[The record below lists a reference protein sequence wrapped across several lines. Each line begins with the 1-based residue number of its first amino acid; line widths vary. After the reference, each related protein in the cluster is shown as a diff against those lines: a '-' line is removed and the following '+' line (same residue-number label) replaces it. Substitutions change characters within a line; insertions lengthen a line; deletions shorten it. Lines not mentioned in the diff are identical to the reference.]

1 MWREILPVQKFAEAL
16 NQRQRIRRH
25 SIDPERFVL
34 TIPRTHVSKVTDPDL
49 MMLADGELD
58 AAEASALERAAGA
71 SGTVKVAAVREV
83 GDLVRGHL
91 ELAADDAEDRLNGLW
106 SLVERRLDAAGDP
119 DVAVAKQARAEA
131 ASSSGFWARVG
142 RWFDGHRAHLL
153 TGALSAGAVAALA
166 IVLREEPRVEV
177 RTVQVP
183 VERGTTTDGGA
194 DPMVLVATPP
204 EVESLEVNGGT
215 GTVFTIEDEDGGT
228 ETAVIWVTPDDV
240 LEGI

>member
-1 MWREILPVQKFAEAL
+1 M
-16 NQRQRIRRH
+16 
-25 SIDPERFVL
+25 
-34 TIPRTHVSKVTDPDL
+34 SKVTDPDL

-71 SGTVKVAAVREV
+71 TGTVKVAAVREV

-106 SLVERRLDAAGDP
+106 SLVERRLDVP
-119 DVAVAKQARAEA
+119 EEAVAKPARAADA
-131 ASSSGFWARVG
+131 APGFWSRVG

-166 IVLREEPRVEV
+166 IVLREEPRVEI

-194 DPMVLVATPP
+194 EPIVLVATPP

>member
-1 MWREILPVQKFAEAL
+1 
-16 NQRQRIRRH
+16 
-25 SIDPERFVL
+25 
-34 TIPRTHVSKVTDPDL
+34 VSKVTDPDL

-71 SGTVKVAAVREV
+71 NGALKVAAVREV

-106 SLVERRLDAAGDP
+106 DLVERRLDVQDELEVAATKPRSKRDATP
-119 DVAVAKQARAEA
+119 
-131 ASSSGFWARVG
+131 ASPGVWSRVVK
-142 RWFDGHRAHLL
+142 WFDGHRAHVL
-153 TGALSAGAVAALA
+153 TGVLSAGAVAALTF
-166 IVLREEPRVEV
+166 VLREDPRVEYRDRIINAPV
-177 RTVQVP
+177 ANVQP
-183 VERGTTTDGGA
+183 DAGTN
-194 DPMVLVATPP
+194 PMVLVATPP

-215 GTVFTIEDEDGGT
+215 GTVFTIENDDGET

>member
-1 MWREILPVQKFAEAL
+1 
-16 NQRQRIRRH
+16 
-25 SIDPERFVL
+25 
-34 TIPRTHVSKVTDPDL
+34 VSKVTDPDL

-71 SGTVKVAAVREV
+71 NGTVKVAALREV

-91 ELAADDAEDRLNGLW
+91 ELAADDADERLNGLW
-106 SLVERRLDAAGDP
+106 DLVERRLDMP
-119 DVAVAKQARAEA
+119 EPVADQAKPARAAA
-131 ASSSGFWARVG
+131 ASPGFWSRLV

-166 IVLREEPRVEV
+166 IVLREEPRVEI
-177 RTVQVP
+177 RTVEVP
-183 VERGTTTDGGA
+183 AKPVATDGGGE
-194 DPMVLVATPP
+194 PIVLVATPP
-204 EVESLEVNGGT
+204 EVESLDVSGGT

>member
-1 MWREILPVQKFAEAL
+1 M
-16 NQRQRIRRH
+16 
-25 SIDPERFVL
+25 
-34 TIPRTHVSKVTDPDL
+34 SKVSDPDL

-71 SGTVKVAAVREV
+71 AGTVKVAAVREV

-91 ELAADDAEDRLNGLW
+91 ELAADDAEDRLGGLW
-106 SLVERRLDAAGDP
+106 NLVERRLDMPAEPAT
-119 DVAVAKQARAEA
+119 AARATA
-131 ASSSGFWARVG
+131 ADPAPGFWSRLV

-177 RTVQVP
+177 RTVEVP
-183 VERGTTTDGGA
+183 AKGSAVTPTTGGSSQ
-194 DPMVLVATPP
+194 DPVVLVATPP

>member
-1 MWREILPVQKFAEAL
+1 
-16 NQRQRIRRH
+16 
-25 SIDPERFVL
+25 
-34 TIPRTHVSKVTDPDL
+34 VSKVTDPDL

-71 SGTVKVAAVREV
+71 NGSLKVAAVREV

-91 ELAADDAEDRLNGLW
+91 ELAADDADERLNGLW
-106 SLVERRLDAAGDP
+106 NLVERRLDNDKDEVAAT
-119 DVAVAKQARAEA
+119 KTEA
-131 ASSSGFWARVG
+131 TPASPGFWSRVVK
-142 RWFDGHRAHLL
+142 WFDGHRAHLL

-166 IVLREEPRVEV
+166 FVLREDPRVEV
-177 RTVQVP
+177 RFVDRP
-183 VERGTTTDGGA
+183 VVADKTPDAGA
-194 DPMVLVATPP
+194 NPMVLVATPP

-215 GTVFTIEDEDGGT
+215 GTVFTIENDDGET

>member
-1 MWREILPVQKFAEAL
+1 
-16 NQRQRIRRH
+16 
-25 SIDPERFVL
+25 
-34 TIPRTHVSKVTDPDL
+34 VSKVTDPDL

-58 AAEASALERAAGA
+58 AAAATALERAAGP
-71 SGTVKVAAVREV
+71 SGSVKVAAVREV

-91 ELAADDAEDRLNGLW
+91 ELAADDAEDRLSGLW
-106 SLVERRLDAAGDP
+106 DLVERRLDHDPAAAAEARP
-119 DVAVAKQARAEA
+119 ARAAAPEEA
-131 ASSSGFWARVG
+131 PGVWSRIV

-166 IVLREEPRVEV
+166 FVLREDPRVEI
-177 RTVQVP
+177 RTVEVP
-183 VERGTTTDGGA
+183 VKQTNPVIADGGS

>member
-1 MWREILPVQKFAEAL
+1 
-16 NQRQRIRRH
+16 
-25 SIDPERFVL
+25 
-34 TIPRTHVSKVTDPDL
+34 

-58 AAEASALERAAGA
+58 AAEASALERVAGA
-71 SGTVKVAAVREV
+71 NGTLKVAAVREV

-91 ELAADDAEDRLNGLW
+91 ELAADDADDRLNGLW
-106 SLVERRLDAAGDP
+106 DLVERRLDRDEAPVEAKAKAA
-119 DVAVAKQARAEA
+119 AVESPGVWSR
-131 ASSSGFWARVG
+131 FV
-142 RWFDGHRAHLL
+142 RWIEGHRAHLL

-166 IVLREEPRVEV
+166 FVLREEPRVEI
-177 RTVQVP
+177 RTVQVEVP
-183 VERGTTTDGGA
+183 AKGGVDA
-194 DPMVLVATPP
+194 GVAGGGDPMVLVATPP

>member
-1 MWREILPVQKFAEAL
+1 
-16 NQRQRIRRH
+16 
-25 SIDPERFVL
+25 
-34 TIPRTHVSKVTDPDL
+34 VSKVTDPDL

-58 AAEASALERAAGA
+58 AAQASALERAAGA
-71 SGTVKVAAVREV
+71 NGTLKVAAVREV

-91 ELAADDAEDRLNGLW
+91 ELAADDVDDRLNGLW
-106 SLVERRLDAAGDP
+106 DLVERRLDNDAAP
-119 DVAVAKQARAEA
+119 VAAEA
-131 ASSSGFWARVG
+131 KKVDASPGAWSRLV
-142 RWFDGHRAHLL
+142 RWIDGHRAHLL

-166 IVLREEPRVEV
+166 FVLREEPRVEI
-177 RTVQVP
+177 RTVQVEVP
-183 VERGTTTDGGA
+183 AKVGA
-194 DPMVLVATPP
+194 DAGTGGGGEPIVLVATPP

>member
-1 MWREILPVQKFAEAL
+1 M
-16 NQRQRIRRH
+16 
-25 SIDPERFVL
+25 
-34 TIPRTHVSKVTDPDL
+34 SKVTDPDL

-71 SGTVKVAAVREV
+71 AGTVKVAAVREV

-106 SLVERRLDAAGDP
+106 DLVERRLDAPAD
-119 DVAVAKQARAEA
+119 AAAEAKPARAPEA
-131 ASSSGFWARVG
+131 APGVWSRLV

-166 IVLREEPRVEV
+166 FILREEPRVEI
-177 RTVQVP
+177 RTVKVEVP
-183 VERGTTTDGGA
+183 AKGGTMAPDGGA
-194 DPMVLVATPP
+194 AGSDPMVLVATPP
-204 EVESLEVNGGT
+204 EVESLDVNGGT

>member
-1 MWREILPVQKFAEAL
+1 M
-16 NQRQRIRRH
+16 
-25 SIDPERFVL
+25 
-34 TIPRTHVSKVTDPDL
+34 SKVTDPDL

-58 AAEASALERAAGA
+58 AAQASALERAAGA
-71 SGTVKVAAVREV
+71 NGTLKVAAVREV

-91 ELAADDAEDRLNGLW
+91 ELAADDADDRLNGLW
-106 SLVERRLDAAGDP
+106 DLVERRLDKEKDKDEAP
-119 DVAVAKQARAEA
+119 VEARAKA
-131 ASSSGFWARVG
+131 KAVG
-142 RWFDGHRAHLL
+142 VESPGVWSRFVRWIDGHRAHLL

-166 IVLREEPRVEV
+166 FVLREEPRVEI
-177 RTVQVP
+177 RTVQVEVP
-183 VERGTTTDGGA
+183 TKGGVDAGGGA
-194 DPMVLVATPP
+194 GGGDPMVLVGAAP

>member
-1 MWREILPVQKFAEAL
+1 
-16 NQRQRIRRH
+16 
-25 SIDPERFVL
+25 
-34 TIPRTHVSKVTDPDL
+34 VSKVTDPDL
-49 MMLADGELD
+49 MMLADGELG

-71 SGTVKVAAVREV
+71 NGTVKVAAMREV

-106 SLVERRLDAAGDP
+106 DLVERRLDLP
-119 DVAVAKQARAEA
+119 EETTEAKPARASD
-131 ASSSGFWARVG
+131 ASPGLWSRLV
-142 RWFDGHRAHLL
+142 RWMDGHRAHLL

-166 IVLREEPRVEV
+166 FVLREEPRVEI
-177 RTVQVP
+177 RTVEVQVP
-183 VERGTTTDGGA
+183 AKGGTTVPDGGGE
-194 DPMVLVATPP
+194 PIVLVATPP

-215 GTVFTIEDEDGGT
+215 GTVFTIEDEDGGS

>member
-1 MWREILPVQKFAEAL
+1 M
-16 NQRQRIRRH
+16 
-25 SIDPERFVL
+25 
-34 TIPRTHVSKVTDPDL
+34 SKPSDSEL

-71 SGTVKVAAVREV
+71 TGTVKVAAVREV
-83 GDLVRGHL
+83 GELVRGHL
-91 ELAADDAEDRLNGLW
+91 ELAADDAEERLGGLW
-106 SLVERRLDAAGDP
+106 DLVERRLDGPEVGATARP
-119 DVAVAKQARAEA
+119 ARAA
-131 ASSSGFWARVG
+131 APERGMWSRLV

-166 IVLREEPRVEV
+166 IVLREEPRVEI
-177 RTVQVP
+177 RTVEVP
-183 VERGTTTDGGA
+183 AKVTPSGTGGTGGTQ
-194 DPMVLVATPP
+194 DPVVLVATPP

-215 GTVFTIEDEDGGT
+215 GTVFTIQDEDGGA